1 MDKIVRK
8 HLKQKL
14 VKGSKAKYFEKS
26 YNIYTKEEADERKI
40 DYVYWQDC
48 EPWEYGCT
56 DDNYVAQCLKKRNYN
71 GRVNLVFPFGQIFI
85 NTTGNSRLL
94 YEPHKRNNS
103 FSMVSAKPAWE
114 TKKGKTI
121 YKNFAKIYA
130 AMSLQGSIDYGILA
144 DVLGKSDKT
153 PVAKT
158 KRLLKKDWMKEM
170 IDKEIKKHL
179 DKRGVDEGTV
189 LDMIDTA
196 YKTAKEKDDPSNMLR
211 SAENLINILG
221 MKASNKP
228 NPDHLELEGVSLE
241 SIANALDPDKQIE
254 GIAEEE

>member
-1 MDKIVRK
+1 
-8 HLKQKL
+8 
-14 VKGSKAKYFEKS
+14 
-26 YNIYTKEEADERKI
+26 
-40 DYVYWQDC
+40 
-48 EPWEYGCT
+48 
-56 DDNYVAQCLKKRNYN
+56 
-71 GRVNLVFPFGQIFI
+71 
-85 NTTGNSRLL
+85 
-94 YEPHKRNNS
+94 
-103 FSMVSAKPAWE
+103 
-114 TKKGKTI
+114 
-121 YKNFAKIYA
+121 
-130 AMSLQGSIDYGILA
+130 
-144 DVLGKSDKT
+144 
-153 PVAKT
+153 
-158 KRLLKKDWMKEM
+158 M